1 MNKQTSA
8 QLWQQLRE
16 DLVPWILAPYAL
28 VAFGLV
34 LGNLGARRIM
44 PPSPMV
50 LGILVMIVAALAILL
65 SRRSHSA
72 AVWAMTLGHL
82 GIVALGSAWFP
93 ASHMALTTPVP
104 VMVASTAL
112 GAGAGL
118 MVAALATVTTIAGYT
133 LGSASVS
140 GPLYLVNLI
149 GTIWCVAYLMGISQ
163 RPAQTMIAWAWQG
176 YDQARRH
183 LAAAR
188 DRQVELKQ
196 ALEDLDLANREVLRL
211 NDLLAAA
218 REALEEARRAK
229 EEFVANVSH
238 ELRTPL
244 NMIIGFSNEIM
255 ERPDL
260 YSQSLPGELIE
271 DIVTINRNSRQ
282 LAHLVDDVL
291 DLVEAESGF
300 TRLTRAWNA
309 IDEVVREA
317 TGAMAAFFQKKSLR
331 LEVRIPTDLP
341 PIYCDRA
348 RISQVI
354 LNLLSNAARF
364 TETGGATVEVCRQ
377 NGAITVRVADTGEG
391 IETAS
396 LHHLFEPFQ
405 QADPS
410 IRRRHGGTGLGLAI
424 AKRFVELHGGRIWI
438 ESEVGVGTSVSFS
451 LPLEAEAAVPS
462 PRRWFSPYLSYD
474 ARTRPSAVP
483 SGQPAPR
490 LLVFE
495 PGESMANLVRHY
507 LHGVEVAAART
518 LEGVQAAMQQ
528 EAVRALVVNDIVTQQ
543 ALGALSAL
551 PQGPFDIPIITCWV
565 PETEAAIR
573 RMGIQDYLVKPIDRG
588 DLLASMRRTAPDARK
603 VLLVEDDEEARALF
617 RRMLSAAQPPVA
629 IRTATDGAS
638 ALRTM
643 REWRPDIVL
652 LDLVL
657 PGQDGFEVLAQKAE
671 DDEINDIPVI
681 VISGRDPQREPVVS
695 NALVVTRQG
704 GLSARDLA
712 LLVESILAA
721 LPPRFAAQ
729 VPPGTLGP
737 SPASG

>member
-1 MNKQTSA
+1 MRDGNGGGRGGSCYTTAPFQALTIGAGHGRVQETNVNRETSS
-8 QLWQQLRE
+8 QLQQQLRE
-16 DLVPWILAPYAL
+16 ELVPWIVAPYAL

-44 PPSPMV
+44 PPSPIV
-50 LGILVMIVAALAILL
+50 LGLLVMVVVALALLL
-65 SRRSHSA
+65 SRRNYA
-72 AVWAMTLGHL
+72 AAIWVLALGHL
-82 GIVALGSAWFP
+82 GVAIVGSVWFP
-93 ASHMALTTPVP
+93 ASHMTPTALIPVIVASMALGVTGGLVLAALTTVA
-104 VMVASTAL
+104 MV
-112 GAGAGL
+112 
-118 MVAALATVTTIAGYT
+118 VGYS
-133 LGSASVS
+133 LGSAAITA
-140 GPLYLVNLI
+140 PLHLITLI
-149 GTIWCVAYLMGISQ
+149 GTTWCVAYLMAISQ

-260 YSQSLPGELIE
+260 YSQSLPGELLE

-317 TGAMAAFFQKKSLR
+317 TDAMAAFFQKKSLR

-391 IETAS
+391 IEPAS
-396 LHHLFEPFQ
+396 LNHLFEPFQ

-490 LLVFE
+490 LVVFE

-518 LEGVQAAMQQ
+518 LDGVQAAMQQ

-588 DLLASMRRTAPDARK
+588 GC
-603 VLLVEDDEEARALF
+603 V
-617 RRMLSAAQPPVA
+617 
-629 IRTATDGAS
+629 
-638 ALRTM
+638 
-643 REWRPDIVL
+643 
-652 LDLVL
+652 
-657 PGQDGFEVLAQKAE
+657 QDF
-671 DDEINDIPVI
+671 
-681 VISGRDPQREPVVS
+681 GR
-695 NALVVTRQG
+695 L
-704 GLSARDLA
+704 
-712 LLVESILAA
+712 
-721 LPPRFAAQ
+721 
-729 VPPGTLGP
+729 
-737 SPASG
+737 